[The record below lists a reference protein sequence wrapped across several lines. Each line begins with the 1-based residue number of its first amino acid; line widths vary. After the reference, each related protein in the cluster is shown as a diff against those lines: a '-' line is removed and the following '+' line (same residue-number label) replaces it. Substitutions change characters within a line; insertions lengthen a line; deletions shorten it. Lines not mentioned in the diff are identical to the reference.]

1 MSTVRVI
8 SNDEL
13 SKHSNNKDCWIAIHG
28 VVIDIT
34 QFLNEHPGGPD
45 VIVTVSGRDCTH
57 EFEDIGHTDSARRAG
72 DKYIV
77 GRLEGHHEDVSSFQE
92 LHILTNKEVIQMRSQ
107 SGLNRGGIAGYSLV
121 GLGTTVVGL
130 VALYYAFISNRQ

>member
-1 MSTVRVI
+1 MSTLRVI
-8 SNDEL
+8 SNEEL
-13 SKHSNNKDCWIAIHG
+13 SKHSSNKDCWISIHG

-77 GRLEGHHEDVSSFQE
+77 GRLEGHHDDIKSVRD
-92 LHILTNKEVIQMRSQ
+92 LHIPTNKEVIQMRSH
-107 SGLNRGGIAGYSLV
+107 SGLNRGGIAGFSMV
-121 GLGTTVVGL
+121 GIGTTVAGL